1 MNTLPTLKDA
11 GPVRGKRVLLRLDI
25 DVQVESKEPRDVY
38 RLDRARKTLE
48 FLREQNAKT
57 LLVGHIGRNP
67 QESLRPVFAYLKKS
81 IPVVFAPTLKA
92 AGEEL
97 GTAAGGTFVLLENLR
112 SFSGETKNDPA
123 FVKELASLGDI
134 YVNEA
139 FAVSHREHASIVGV
153 PKLLPS
159 YAGFVFMDEVEN
171 LSKAFTPPRPAL
183 FVLGG
188 AKFETKTPL
197 IEKFLGIADN
207 LYICGA
213 LANDVYRARGYE
225 TGSSLVSAGAI
236 SHVILENPRVH
247 VPSDVIVRTSSGS
260 VEKGADAVARSEK
273 IVDAGSDSLADIRAL
288 IEKSEF
294 VLWNGPLG
302 EYEAGFDQGTI
313 ELAQT
318 LAECDAETIIGGGDS
333 LAVVS
338 KLGLLERFSF
348 VSTGGGAMLEF
359 LANGTL
365 PGIEALQKSTGAR
378 L

>member
-1 MNTLPTLKDA
+1 MVQQLPLLKNA
-11 GPVRGKRVLLRLDI
+11 PNLRGKRVLLRLDL
-25 DVQVESKEPRDVY
+25 DVPVESEGPRDVY

-67 QESLRPVFAYLKKS
+67 QESLRPIFAYLKKS
-81 IPVVFAPTLKA
+81 IPAVFAPTLQA
-92 AGEEL
+92 AGEKL
-97 GTAAGGTFVLLENLR
+97 GAAAGGTFVLLENLR

-123 FVKELASLGDI
+123 FVKELASLADVF
-134 YVNEA
+134 VNES
-139 FAVSHREHASIVGV
+139 FAASHREHASIVGV
-153 PKLLPS
+153 PTFLPS

-183 FVLGG
+183 VILGG

-213 LANDVYRARGYE
+213 LANDVYKARGYE
-225 TGSSLVSAGAI
+225 TGVSLVSAGNI
-236 SHVILENPRVH
+236 SREILENPKVH
-247 VPSDVIVRTSSGS
+247 VPSDVIARTSSGS
-260 VEKGADAVARSEK
+260 IEKGVDAVAKSEK
-273 IVDAGSDSLADIRAL
+273 IVDAGSDALADIRAL
-288 IEKSEF
+288 IGKSEF

-302 EYEAGFDQGTI
+302 EYEAGFDAGTVA
-313 ELAQT
+313 LAQM

-333 LAVVS
+333 LAVVG

-359 LANGTL
+359 LAKGTL
-365 PGIEALQKSTGAR
+365 PGIAALYRSRQP
-378 L
+378 